1 MTQHTLPAEPRASSI
16 SSALAVLGLM
26 LVMATLAAGI
36 TLSTDALDAR
46 EGARTMAWAAA
57 IWSAYAAAVGAI
69 GGEAFGE
76 SFGRAL
82 ILALVSASAL
92 AVIGE
97 LVHRRRRPRGRDVP
111 AEPDGICLG
120 SSGANPSPPA
130 RGLIS
135 RQAPQRARSLQ

>member
-1 MTQHTLPAEPRASSI
+1 MLLVARFVPGGRTATTFTRGALGLGWRRF
-16 SSALAVLGLM
+16 LAVD
-26 LVMATLAAGI
+26 AA
-36 TLSTDALDAR
+36 
-46 EGARTMAWAAA
+46 AAA

-135 RQAPQRARSLQ
+135 RQAPQRARNLQ